1 MPHTMRPLQMD
12 RFTENIDSQIEFNQ
26 GKNIFLDNL
35 DIFQFAK
42 ETVKATSDIDRLT
55 PDSKQSLIDYATDK
69 AIEEF
74 CRVNQY
80 YSFDLK
86 AKNNL
91 RKIYSDLFENFQT
104 KTNSIEDI
112 SKNHYEKLKS
122 WLKENNPFAEKIY
135 KNGDEKVSQVACSE
149 YSPELQIDILHID
162 VKHLMQP
169 VLDIGCGVNGYL
181 VNYLKNQGI
190 EVLGID
196 RFKFT
201 TSNLITADWLEYD
214 YGKEKWGTI
223 VSNLGFSNHFN
234 HHNLRED
241 GNYIE
246 YGKNYMNILNSLKVG
261 GCFHYAPDLPFIE
274 KYLDNK
280 QFDLRK
286 YDINEY
292 DFKTTKIKKMK

>member
-26 GKNIFLDNL
+26 SKNIFLDNL

-149 YSPELQIDILHID
+149 YSPELQIDILQID

-286 YDINEY
+286 YEINEY

>member
-1 MPHTMRPLQMD
+1 MPLTIRPVEMD
-12 RFTENIDSQIEFNQ
+12 RFKENIDNQIEYNQ
-26 GKNIFLDNL
+26 GKNIFLDRL
-35 DIFQFAK
+35 DFFQFAE
-42 ETVKATSDIDRLT
+42 ETVKAISNIDKLNS
-55 PDSKQSLIDYATDK
+55 DSKETLIDYATDK

-74 CRVNQY
+74 YRINQY
-80 YSFDLK
+80 YSFDSK

-91 RKIYSDLFENFQT
+91 RKIYSDLFESFQN
-104 KTNSIEDI
+104 KTNSIEYI
-112 SKNHYEKLKS
+112 SKNHYEKLKT
-122 WLKENNPFAEKIY
+122 WLKQNNPFAEKIY
-135 KNGDEKVSQVACSE
+135 KNDNEKVSPVACSE
-149 YSPELQIDILHID
+149 YSPKLQIDILQID
-162 VKHLMQP
+162 VKYLMQP
-169 VLDIGCGVNGYL
+169 VLDIGCGNNGHL

-190 EVLGID
+190 EIMGID

-201 TSNLITADWLEYD
+201 RSNLITADWLEYD

-223 VSNLGFSNHFN
+223 VSNIGFSNHFK

-246 YGKNYMNILNSLKVG
+246 YGKTYMNILNSLKIG

-286 YDINEY
+286 YEINEY